1 MSAMLENFR
10 NHGNGRQATR
20 KATGRGRGDRPRKG
34 PWPSGLYG
42 PVAPTLSRLSPRVFF
57 VLVTLPLLL
66 LTVDASAQEP
76 FYKGKTMTI
85 IVGTKAGDVYDLY
98 ARAIAQYLPKHIPG
112 NPNIIAQNVTGAGSL
127 IAANHVYNLG
137 KPDGLTIGAIFPALY
152 FDQLSARPEVK
163 FDWTKFNWLGSPVV
177 SNHFM
182 YMRSDTPYKTIDDVR
197 NAKEPPKC
205 GSTGTASTG
214 YYMPKL
220 VEELIGAKFNIITG
234 YQAGGDVDLA
244 AERGEIVCRSFT
256 ITAYF
261 AREPF
266 FTWRKKGFV
275 HEIFQ
280 TGKKRDPRLPN
291 VPNVYE
297 LMNTYKTS
305 EAGRRLATVI
315 LAAGNVGRPY
325 VTPPGVPAD
334 RLKLLRDAFTKTMND
349 PEFKAEAVKRK
360 LELHPVSGEEL
371 EALAKEVI
379 DTPPEVVARMQ
390 KLLGK

>member
-1 MSAMLENFR
+1 MARVNSLILTFAICVLHFAFVR
-10 NHGNGRQATR
+10 DLKAQA
-20 KATGRGRGDRPRKG
+20 
-34 PWPSGLYG
+34 
-42 PVAPTLSRLSPRVFF
+42 
-57 VLVTLPLLL
+57 
-66 LTVDASAQEP
+66 P
-76 FYKGKTMTI
+76 FYQGKTITI
-85 IVGTKAGDVYDLY
+85 VVGTKAGDVYDLY
-98 ARAIAQYLPKHIPG
+98 ARAIGQYMTKHIPG
-112 NPNIIAQNVTGAGSL
+112 TPNIIAQNVAGAGSL
-127 IAANHVYNLG
+127 IAANQVYNLA

-152 FDQLSARPEVK
+152 FDQLSSRPEVK
-163 FDWTKFNWLGSPVV
+163 FDWTKFNWIGSPVV

-182 YMRSDTPYKTIDDVR
+182 YMRSDTPYKTIEDVR

-244 AERGEIVCRSFT
+244 VERGEIVCRSFT

-275 HEIFQ
+275 HELFQ
-280 TGKKRDPRLPN
+280 TGKKRDARLQG
-291 VPNVYE
+291 VPTVYE
-297 LMNTYKTS
+297 LMNRYKTP

-315 LAAGNVGRPY
+315 LAAGDVGRPY

-334 RLKLLRDAFTKTMND
+334 RIKILRDAFTKTMND
-349 PEFKAEAVKRK
+349 PEFKAETEKRQ
-360 LELHPVSGEEL
+360 LELDPTSGEEL

-379 DTPPEVVARMQ
+379 AQPPEIIERM
-390 KLLGK
+390 KKVLGQ